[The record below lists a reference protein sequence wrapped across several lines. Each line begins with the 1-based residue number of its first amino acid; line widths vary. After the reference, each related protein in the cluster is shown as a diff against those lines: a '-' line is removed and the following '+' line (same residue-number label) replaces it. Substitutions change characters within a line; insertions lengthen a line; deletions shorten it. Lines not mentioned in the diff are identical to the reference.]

1 MCEDFWLTI
10 IDFRMIQANENN
22 WTWERLPKLKFQIEE
37 STKDGSPTLRD
48 WRKDKEL
55 AKETN
60 RAVERKKETVV
71 QKAKKKESKWRM

>member
-1 MCEDFWLTI
+1 M
-10 IDFRMIQANENN
+10 
-22 WTWERLPKLKFQIEE
+22 KFQIEE

-71 QKAKKKESKWRM
+71 QKAKKKNQSEECNH